1 MITIEAIAKAAHEA
15 NRGYCAAI
23 GDPVPAPWEQASE
36 AQRASILLG
45 VRMHLRNPAASPS
58 DSHESWMAVKAAE
71 GWKHGPVKDEERKE
85 HPCFLPYD
93 QLPEKQRAKD
103 HIFKAVVNA
112 LAPEAVVGENRL
124 VLQLDVTY
132 DLNDETLD
140 DMELSLDRE
149 AHRMI
154 GEGLLTGATSAEVD
168 EHSVTV
174 LHGESV

>member
-1 MITIEAIAKAAHEA
+1 MITIQNIAKAAHEA

-23 GDPVPAPWEQASE
+23 GDPVPAPWEQASD

-58 DSHESWMAVKAAE
+58 ESHESWLAVKAAE
-71 GWKHGPVKDEERKE
+71 GWTHGPVKDEVLKQ

-112 LAPEAVVGENRL
+112 LADEAVIGEDRL
-124 VLQLDVTY
+124 VLQFDVTY
-132 DLNDETLD
+132 ALNEETLD
-140 DMELSLDRE
+140 DMELNLERE
-149 AHRMI
+149 AQRMV
-154 GEGLLTGATSAEVD
+154 GEGLLTGATSAEVE
-168 EHSVTV
+168 EHSIAI